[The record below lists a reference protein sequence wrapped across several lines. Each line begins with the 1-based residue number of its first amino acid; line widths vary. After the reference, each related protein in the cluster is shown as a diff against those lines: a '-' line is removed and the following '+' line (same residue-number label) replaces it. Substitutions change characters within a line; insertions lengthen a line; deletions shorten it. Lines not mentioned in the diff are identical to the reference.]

1 GRRPRPALSTGQD
14 ARRGMDRNE
23 KKRLRERIGE
33 DLDVSGARLTDDEA
47 LQLADLVD
55 NYENYRGQSET
66 RTSSYDGWS
75 SDGKYTREV
84 TVTHP
89 FTDEAGI
96 RTDSSY
102 RDDDGKSGGSSTAAK
117 DARGILH
124 RLRDHRSAGPNCRR
138 QGRDWP
144 HAPSPAPP
152 R

>member
-1 GRRPRPALSTGQD
+1 
-14 ARRGMDRNE
+14 MDRNE

-33 DLDVSGARLTDDEA
+33 HLDVSGARLTDDEA

-84 TVTHP
+84 TVTHT
-89 FTDEAGI
+89 FTDDVGI

-102 RDDDGKSGGSSTAAK
+102 RDDDGQERRVKHRDEGRARHPELAPGPPLGVMSREVGQSG
-117 DARGILH
+117 
-124 RLRDHRSAGPNCRR
+124 
-138 QGRDWP
+138 DW
-144 HAPSPAPP
+144 
-152 R
+152 